1 MRRDRVLAQTT
12 RGKMMRNGSMQR
24 GNQLRAMGWI
34 IVLMSM
40 TDFWAL
46 VTKLLLAAVFGE

>member
-1 MRRDRVLAQTT
+1 
-12 RGKMMRNGSMQR
+12 MMRNGSMQR
-24 GNQLRAMGWI
+24 GNQLRAMGWV